1 MTLRDK
7 SNGWLSG
14 MTYRGDFYKWL
25 QAKINWLC
33 FMLWHDEKIDKDGQ
47 FIEKIKDSH
56 FIKNDMKPDLKP
68 DKKYFLKPSRRHVK
82 EKLWIEIM
90 SQDIL
95 TDRSTFECKSL

>member
-33 FMLWHDEKIDKDGQ
+33 CKLWHDEKIDKVGQ
-47 FIEKIKDSH
+47 FIEKIEDSH
-56 FIKNDMKPDLKP
+56 FVKNDLKP
-68 DKKYFLKPSRRHVK
+68 DRNGILLPILYWPTVRKNCSSDR
-82 EKLWIEIM
+82 EKL
-90 SQDIL
+90 DH
-95 TDRSTFECKSL
+95 

>member
-33 FMLWHDEKIDKDGQ
+33 YRLWHDEKIDKVGQ
-47 FIEKIKDSH
+47 FIETIEDSH
-56 FIKNDMKPDLKP
+56 FIKMDLKP
-68 DKKYFLKPSRRHVK
+68 DKKYFLKMSRRPTK
-82 EKLWIEIM
+82 EKIWIEIM
-90 SQDIL
+90 
-95 TDRSTFECKSL
+95 F

>member
-33 FMLWHDEKIDKDGQ
+33 YRLWHDEKIDKVGQ
-47 FIEKIKDSH
+47 FIETIEDSH
-56 FIKNDMKPDLKP
+56 FIKMDLKP
-68 DKKYFLKPSRRHVK
+68 DKKYFLKPSRRPTK
-82 EKLWIEIM
+82 EKIWIEIM
-90 SQDIL
+90 
-95 TDRSTFECKSL
+95 F